1 MPAPAPACPERPGQ
15 GLLQGRS
22 RCRKPLS
29 SPRSSRSPPWAARLS
44 PSRPPPPSRQPRPS
58 RRTPSAPPSD
68 QLAFEAGIS
77 PKQAEDLTI
86 GQLAWLKARRDSD
99 DGAYFAAP
107 AQVNPAHVHS

>member
-1 MPAPAPACPERPGQ
+1 MSKTPLLAALVAIAAVGGSALAVEAATTKPPAPTVAPHPFSTAQR
-15 GLLQGRS
+15 
-22 RCRKPLS
+22 
-29 SPRSSRSPPWAARLS
+29 
-44 PSRPPPPSRQPRPS
+44 
-58 RRTPSAPPSD
+58 D